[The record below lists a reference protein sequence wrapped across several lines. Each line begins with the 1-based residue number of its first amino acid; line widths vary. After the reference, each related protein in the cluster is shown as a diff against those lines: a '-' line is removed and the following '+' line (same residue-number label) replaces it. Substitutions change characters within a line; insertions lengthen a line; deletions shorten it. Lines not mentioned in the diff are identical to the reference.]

1 MEAVQS
7 ITGTGTA
14 QNTQATRDV
23 IPELDRDAF
32 LRLLVLQLQ
41 NQNPLEPI
49 SNEDMLAQLAQFAAL
64 EQMNKLNESFEA
76 MRGNIDQLNFISASQ
91 LLGKQVEGIDVNGIP
106 RQGVVERVGLNG
118 SVVELIVNGQP
129 MSMAGIIAIDN
140 APASTP

>member
-7 ITGTGTA
+7 ITGTGTV
-14 QNTQATRDV
+14 QNTQATRNV

-32 LRLLVLQLQ
+32 LKLLVLQLQ
-41 NQNPLEPI
+41 NQDPLEPI

-91 LLGKQVEGIDVNGIP
+91 LLGKQVQGIDLNGIP
-106 RQGVVERVGLNG
+106 RQGVVERGGLNG
-118 SVVELIVNGQP
+118 SVVELLVSGQL
-129 MSMAGIIAIDN
+129 MSMAGIISIDDTV
-140 APASTP
+140 PTP